1 MGHQTGVCH
10 LVLGLKDDAW
20 ICVHTLQGAAR
31 DVLKEAERVA
41 KSLDT
46 VWSYGSHV
54 QEDARE
60 DQIVIKGERP
70 GDEVSL
76 RMGRRRNH
84 SWQDAF
90 RTLDRTAGCERALTS
105 IFSAGLCADLALQRG
120 RNQFSRTPATVAI
133 IADQGTEPNDTEW
146 GVGKI
151 DDFLSGYAQELA
163 EKGSLR
169 RISARPAYAASF
181 WISMAEKL
189 WDPEVRKRIAR
200 GQIDKTT
207 IVLLSRLAGAW
218 LDIQGEMTIRVSGTT
233 FVLAGDGCRRAWRQ
247 LMEWEGGGI
256 KKGELRYLSGYKK
269 QIPHMEGKILRGE
282 MNAVRSKAKRT
293 RTKVNDET
301 VKGAVALVSRQL
313 LEEARIY
320 GACAPIGS
328 FRMVLPRGMALREL
342 GAHSLR
348 VCLLPSEG
356 MWIALER
363 EDTPGVSFLWTVR
376 EPHLQRWILDH
387 RLMPVIHLT
396 CAALWRDLRVGG
408 KEVMIDDAG
417 GEAKPEELTDGKG
430 RVKFK
435 GRIKWGN
442 EGDLETIMREATAVR
457 WHVRKLPH
465 GKEAS
470 RRVRA
475 LARKLDIDLKRGT
488 TIVRSHRRG
497 EPDQHAQNVPV
508 RAQGLAQLILTERY
522 CTKRTKG
529 GDHRNQGSHCVAR
542 TGKKVDNSKIREDR

>member
-1 MGHQTGVCH
+1 
-10 LVLGLKDDAW
+10 
-20 ICVHTLQGAAR
+20 
-31 DVLKEAERVA
+31 
-41 KSLDT
+41 
-46 VWSYGSHV
+46 
-54 QEDARE
+54 
-60 DQIVIKGERP
+60 
-70 GDEVSL
+70 
-76 RMGRRRNH
+76 
-84 SWQDAF
+84 
-90 RTLDRTAGCERALTS
+90 
-105 IFSAGLCADLALQRG
+105 
-120 RNQFSRTPATVAI
+120 
-133 IADQGTEPNDTEW
+133 
-146 GVGKI
+146 
-151 DDFLSGYAQELA
+151 
-163 EKGSLR
+163 
-169 RISARPAYAASF
+169 
-181 WISMAEKL
+181 
-189 WDPEVRKRIAR
+189 
-200 GQIDKTT
+200 
-207 IVLLSRLAGAW
+207 
-218 LDIQGEMTIRVSGTT
+218 
-233 FVLAGDGCRRAWRQ
+233 
-247 LMEWEGGGI
+247 
-256 KKGELRYLSGYKK
+256 
-269 QIPHMEGKILRGE
+269 
-282 MNAVRSKAKRT
+282 
-293 RTKVNDET
+293 
-301 VKGAVALVSRQL
+301 
-313 LEEARIY
+313 
-320 GACAPIGS
+320 
-328 FRMVLPRGMALREL
+328 MVLPRGMALREL

-497 EPDQHAQNVPV
+497 EPDQHAQNVPA